1 MTKRN
6 LSIKKP
12 FKQKT
17 NLYILLNYV
26 HKRFKYTNHNPK
38 PKRIFLNK

>member
-17 NLYILLNYV
+17 NLYIPLNYV
-26 HKRFKYTNHNPK
+26 HKNLNIQITTPNPK
-38 PKRIFLNK
+38 ESF